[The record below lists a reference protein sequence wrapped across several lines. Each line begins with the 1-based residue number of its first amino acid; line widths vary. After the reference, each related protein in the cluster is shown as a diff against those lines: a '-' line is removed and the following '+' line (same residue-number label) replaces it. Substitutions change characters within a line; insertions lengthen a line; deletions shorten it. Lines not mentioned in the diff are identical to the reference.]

1 MFGHF
6 ADYKIMMHNNRNALM
21 ETLTR
26 LGVERVSITYAGCGD
41 SGDVETVDIEPAT
54 CEAVLDT
61 EQIGL
66 WHVIHTHADGQTT
79 ATLTQGEP
87 TSVIEALKAFAL
99 DWLEFTHPGWEIND
113 GGSGSIV
120 MVMEEQRCE
129 LEHHQYYTESEL
141 HEYTL

>member
-6 ADYKIMMHNNRNALM
+6 ADYKTMMHNNRDALM

-26 LGVERVSITYAGCGD
+26 LGVERVSIAYEGGGD
-41 SGDVETVDIEPAT
+41 SGDVETVDIEPAA

-61 EQIGL
+61 EQVCL
-66 WHVIHTHADGQTT
+66 WHVLRTHADGQTT

-87 TSVIEALKAFAL
+87 TSVIEALKTFAF

-113 GGSGSIV
+113 GCSGSIV

-129 LEHHQYYTESEL
+129 LGHHQYYTESEL
-141 HEYTL
+141 HEHAL